1 MKITLLVVG
10 KTNDARLVS
19 LIDDYKQRLKHYVPF
34 ELVVIPD
41 IKNAKSL
48 SEEQL
53 KSAEG
58 QAILEIINH
67 KSQITNAMV
76 ILLDEHGQE
85 FRSVEFAEWLQKKMG
100 SGRDLTLVIGGAYGF
115 NKDVYAR
122 ADGKISLSRMT
133 FSHQMIRLMAI
144 EQIYRAMTILRNEPY
159 HHE

>member
-1 MKITLLVVG
+1 MKISLLVIG
-10 KTNDARLVS
+10 KTTDGRLVS
-19 LIDDYKQRLKHYVPF
+19 LIDDYRQRLSHYVPF

-48 SEEQL
+48 TQDQL
-53 KSAEG
+53 KAAEG
-58 QAILEIINH
+58 EAILAKVGTTE
-67 KSQITNAMV
+67 V
-76 ILLDEHGQE
+76 VLLDEHGAE
-85 FRSVEFAEWLQKKMG
+85 YRSVDFASWLQKKMG

-115 NKDVYAR
+115 SPAVYQR
-122 ADGKISLSRMT
+122 ANGKLSLSQMT